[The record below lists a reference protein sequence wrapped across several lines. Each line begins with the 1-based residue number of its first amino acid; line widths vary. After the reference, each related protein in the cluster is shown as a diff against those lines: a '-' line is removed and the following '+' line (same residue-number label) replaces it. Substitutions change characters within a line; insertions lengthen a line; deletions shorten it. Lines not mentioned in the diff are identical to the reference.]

1 LSLLFLSLVPA
12 QGSKREQETKVIF
25 ADAGQAGL
33 SNLRGLAQR
42 TDSKDTQLYIGLSSD
57 LGFGV
62 LERKLNLG
70 KAIIDDTVL

>member
-1 LSLLFLSLVPA
+1 M
-12 QGSKREQETKVIF
+12 IF

-42 TDSKDTQLYIGLSSD
+42 TDSKDTLLYIGLGSD

-70 KAIIDDTVL
+70 KAIIDDTLL

>member
-1 LSLLFLSLVPA
+1 LSLLFLLLVPA

-25 ADAGQAGL
+25 ANAGQAGL

-42 TDSKDTQLYIGLSSD
+42 TDSKDTLLYIGLSSD
-57 LGFGV
+57 LWFGV

-70 KAIIDDTVL
+70 KAIIDYTVL

>member
-1 LSLLFLSLVPA
+1 
-12 QGSKREQETKVIF
+12 
-25 ADAGQAGL
+25 
-33 SNLRGLAQR
+33 
-42 TDSKDTQLYIGLSSD
+42 LSSD